1 MKKISVLF
9 AALAFASGC
18 DNPKNATKEEKKIE
32 VKMEKLSDTLVQA
45 TVTVN
50 STKEGKKISKEFIYK
65 GDEETVRAKIDAL
78 TAEDAAAAMDI
89 KIEKQLQISLNAKSG
104 SGTSGMVTLTEKEGK
119 VTLEAH
125 INGLSEGTHAIH
137 IHEKADCSAENG
149 TSAGG
154 HWNPTFENH
163 GAWGAASGFHRGDIG
178 NFQANTEGHG
188 MINFS
193 TDLWC
198 IGCED
203 PKKNIVGKAIIVHQ
217 GEDDLT
223 SQPSGAAG
231 ARVSCAGIITE

>member
-9 AALAFASGC
+9 AALAFALGC

-50 STKEGKKISKEFIYK
+50 TTKEGKKISKEFIYK

-104 SGTSGMVTLTEKEGK
+104 SGTSGIVTLTEKEGK

-188 MINFS
+188 MVNFS

-198 IGCED
+198 IGCKD

>member
-9 AALAFASGC
+9 AALAFALGC

-50 STKEGKKISKEFIYK
+50 TTKEGKKISKEFIYK

-104 SGTSGMVTLTEKEGK
+104 SGTSGIVTLTEKEGK

-188 MINFS
+188 MVNFS

-203 PKKNIVGKAIIVHQ
+203 VKKNIVGKAIIVHQ

>member
-1 MKKISVLF
+1 MKKISVLL
-9 AALAFASGC
+9 AAFAFAIGC
-18 DNPKNATKEEKKIE
+18 ENLINATKEEKKIE
-32 VKMEKLSDTLVQA
+32 VKMEKLSDTLVKA
-45 TVTVN
+45 TVTIN
-50 STKEGKKISKEFIYK
+50 ATKNGKKISKEFIYK
-65 GDEETVRAKIDAL
+65 GDEQTVRAKIDAL
-78 TAEDAAAAMDI
+78 TAEDAASAMDI
-89 KIEKQLQISLNAKSG
+89 KIEKQLQISLNTKSG

-119 VTLEAH
+119 VSLEAH

-149 TSAGG
+149 SSAGG

-178 NFQANTEGHG
+178 NFQANAEGHG
-188 MINFS
+188 MVNFS

-203 PKKNIVGKAIIVHQ
+203 PNKNIVGKAIIVHQ